1 MGRFILFYNG
11 WVIGFVVE
19 MMVFM
24 GKKIEYILNI
34 IFEYDVLLYC
44 ILFRMKFL
52 FDNKVL
58 LYIGI

>member
-11 WVIGFVVE
+11 CVIGFVVE
-19 MMVFM
+19 VMVFM

-44 ILFRMKFL
+44 IIFKTKFL

>member
-19 MMVFM
+19 VMVFM

-44 ILFRMKFL
+44 IIFKIKFL

>member
-1 MGRFILFYNG
+1 
-11 WVIGFVVE
+11 
-19 MMVFM
+19 M

-44 ILFRMKFL
+44 IIFKIKFL

-58 LYIGI
+58 LYIGIWKVFKLF

>member
-19 MMVFM
+19 VMVFM

-44 ILFRMKFL
+44 IIFKTKFL